1 LPLMFKFLVIL
12 LMSAAPAGA
21 QVYLG
26 AGLSPDSLT
35 KAKEVKLSQG
45 SEDAFAEAFVLEN
58 STASLYAVFESTAP
72 ARAAASCMRNGIYRQ
87 ELLILYAIAR
97 DSKTTF
103 TALSGQREKG
113 VSLREIARENKADLI
128 KIFVETEDLQKRIDV
143 RTAFMNVS
151 ALTDAGLS
159 TPTVSTNSYENK

>member
-1 LPLMFKFLVIL
+1 MFKFLVIL
-12 LMSAAPAGA
+12 LMSVAPAVA

-26 AGLSPDSLT
+26 GGLSPDSFT
-35 KAKEVKLSQG
+35 KEKEMKLSQG
-45 SEDAFAEAFVLEN
+45 GEDAFAEAFVLEN
-58 STASLYAVFESTAP
+58 STASLYAVFESTTP
-72 ARAAASCMRNGIYRQ
+72 ARVAASRMRNGIYRQ

-128 KIFVETEDLQKRIDV
+128 RIFLETEELQKRIDV
-143 RTAFMNVS
+143 RAAFINISSLTAV
-151 ALTDAGLS
+151 GLS
-159 TPTVSTNSYENK
+159 TPPVSTDLYENK